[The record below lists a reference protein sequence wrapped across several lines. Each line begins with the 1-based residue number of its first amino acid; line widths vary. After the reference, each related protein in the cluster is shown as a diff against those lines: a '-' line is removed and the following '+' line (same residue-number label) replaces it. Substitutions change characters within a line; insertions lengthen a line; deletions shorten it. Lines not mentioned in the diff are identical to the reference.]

1 MTGYL
6 EKQGNKTLWVTDS
19 FMITKKMMKQAKKE
33 VECLMT
39 FAHHEFVESKD
50 FIVNLDGVDMLYT
63 MSVCFCGYVS
73 VHGPDEHP
81 Q

>member
-1 MTGYL
+1 
-6 EKQGNKTLWVTDS
+6 
-19 FMITKKMMKQAKKE
+19 MITNKMMKQAKKE
-33 VECLMT
+33 VECLMM

-50 FIVNLDGVDMLYT
+50 FIVNLDGDGDDWLYT
-63 MSVCFCGYVS
+63 MSVCYFCGYVS

>member
-1 MTGYL
+1 
-6 EKQGNKTLWVTDS
+6 
-19 FMITKKMMKQAKKE
+19 MM
-33 VECLMT
+33 

-73 VHGPDEHP
+73 VHGPDERP

>member
-6 EKQGNKTLWVTDS
+6 DKSRQQDPMGHR
-19 FMITKKMMKQAKKE
+19 FMITNKMMKQAKKE
-33 VECLMT
+33 VECLMM